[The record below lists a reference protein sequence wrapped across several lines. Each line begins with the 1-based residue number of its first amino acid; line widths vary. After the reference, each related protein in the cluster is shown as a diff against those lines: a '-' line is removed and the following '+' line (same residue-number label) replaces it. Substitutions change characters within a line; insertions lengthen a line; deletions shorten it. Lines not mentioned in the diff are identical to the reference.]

1 MRQGL
6 WLILLV
12 GRVSTAGKEEEK
24 PVGSQ
29 ALTSTVRYL
38 FLCFLSPGALLW
50 RCWSWHCTLPQ
61 AGKAISKT
69 QSLFLRF
76 SLFLLAGLSPG
87 DAVGLEETTFTAFG
101 SS

>member
-24 PVGSQ
+24 LVGSQ

-38 FLCFLSPGALLW
+38 FLFCRQVPCSGGAGAGVALS
-50 RCWSWHCTLPQ
+50 H
-61 AGKAISKT
+61 
-69 QSLFLRF
+69 
-76 SLFLLAGLSPG
+76 
-87 DAVGLEETTFTAFG
+87 
-101 SS
+101 